1 MTGDVMDRLK
11 QALGPA
17 GWIDDARDMA
27 PYLADMRGIYPAR
40 SPLVARPKSAAEVAA
55 VIKICAEAGVGV
67 VPQGGNTGLVGGSV
81 PSDSGTEI
89 VLNLGRMHKIRAID
103 AANNTITVEAGC
115 VLADIQAAAARS
127 DRLFP
132 LSLAAEGSCQIG
144 GNLSTNAGGTGV
156 LRYGNAR
163 DLALGLEV
171 VLPDG
176 RLWDGLKGL
185 RKDNSGYDLKQ
196 LFIGAEGTLGVITA
210 AVLKLFPAPRDVRT
224 AFAAVPDVAAA
235 VALFSRAREAA
246 GDSLTACEILP
257 RIAIDFVLRHLAE
270 CRDPLAEPHP
280 WYVLIELSTAGRAAD
295 LGATLESLLAEAL
308 EAGEVTDAAI
318 AATGEQ
324 ARQLW
329 RLREG
334 IAEVQKHE
342 GASIKHDVSLPL
354 SRIADFIHQAG
365 AAVRARLPG
374 IRPIAFG
381 HLGDGNIHFNLAQPV
396 GADGDEF
403 LERREEFYRLVHDIA
418 EAMGGSFS
426 AEHGIGR
433 LRRDDLEKYR
443 SPVELDLMRRLKAA
457 LDPGGIM
464 NPGKLL
470 DGG

>member
-1 MTGDVMDRLK
+1 MTGDAMDRLK

-40 SPLVARPKSAAEVAA
+40 SPLVARPKSAPEVAA

-115 VLADIQAAAARS
+115 VLADIQAAAARA

-210 AVLKLFPAPRDVRT
+210 AAFRLMPLPRVSSTSCGVTSQMNSPATTTTTTATSRGVRGVRCRRRPGVSRHPTADPGSSRRYSQASVAVMSSCSSART
-224 AFAAVPDVAAA
+224 AAVER
-235 VALFSRAREAA
+235 SNK
-246 GDSLTACEILP
+246 
-257 RIAIDFVLRHLAE
+257 
-270 CRDPLAEPHP
+270 PL
-280 WYVLIELSTAGRAAD
+280 V
-295 LGATLESLLAEAL
+295 
-308 EAGEVTDAAI
+308 
-318 AATGEQ
+318 
-324 ARQLW
+324 W
-329 RLREG
+329 R
-334 IAEVQKHE
+334 
-342 GASIKHDVSLPL
+342 
-354 SRIADFIHQAG
+354 
-365 AAVRARLPG
+365 
-374 IRPIAFG
+374 
-381 HLGDGNIHFNLAQPV
+381 
-396 GADGDEF
+396 
-403 LERREEFYRLVHDIA
+403 
-418 EAMGGSFS
+418 
-426 AEHGIGR
+426 
-433 LRRDDLEKYR
+433 
-443 SPVELDLMRRLKAA
+443 
-457 LDPGGIM
+457 
-464 NPGKLL
+464 
-470 DGG
+470 

>member
-115 VLADIQAAAARS
+115 VLADIQAAAARA

-144 GNLSTNAGGTGV
+144 GNLSTNAGGTAV

-176 RLWDGLKGL
+176 QIWDGLRHL
-185 RKDNSGYDLKQ
+185 RKDNTGYDLKQ
-196 LFIGAEGTLGVITA
+196 LFIGAEGTLGIITA
-210 AVLKLFPAPRDVRT
+210 ASLKLFARPRHTSTAFIALANAQSAVTLLARAKNLSGDAVTTFEYLHRACLDLVFPRDPTLADPFT
-224 AFAAVPDVAAA
+224 ARHDHYALIQLPAGPAILGSTPQVAPGRRFTLYLTAPA
-235 VALFSRAREAA
+235 QA
-246 GDSLTACEILP
+246 GDYP
-257 RIAIDFVLRHLAE
+257 
-270 CRDPLAEPHP
+270 
-280 WYVLIELSTAGRAAD
+280 YVCTYPGHGQLMFG
-295 LGATLESLLAEAL
+295 TLK
-308 EAGEVTDAAI
+308 V
-318 AATGEQ
+318 
-324 ARQLW
+324 
-329 RLREG
+329 
-334 IAEVQKHE
+334 K
-342 GASIKHDVSLPL
+342 
-354 SRIADFIHQAG
+354 
-365 AAVRARLPG
+365 
-374 IRPIAFG
+374 
-381 HLGDGNIHFNLAQPV
+381 
-396 GADGDEF
+396 
-403 LERREEFYRLVHDIA
+403 
-418 EAMGGSFS
+418 
-426 AEHGIGR
+426 
-433 LRRDDLEKYR
+433 
-443 SPVELDLMRRLKAA
+443 
-457 LDPGGIM
+457 
-464 NPGKLL
+464 
-470 DGG
+470 